1 MKKRTFFK
9 IVLITSLS
17 FIITA
22 FFYIMLFGMVSYG
35 IEEIDYKSIFQDLWD
50 RSYPTTQVMSFIGS
64 AIVVD
69 AFKDDIKWY
78 FYQVILYLGF
88 KKDFRNKM
96 IKFLW
101 Q

>member
-1 MKKRTFFK
+1 MKARTFFE
-9 IVLITSLS
+9 IVLITLLS

-22 FFYIMLFGMVSYG
+22 IFYAILFGMVSYG
-35 IEEIDYKSIFQDLWD
+35 VETIDYKSIFQDLWD
-50 RSYPTTQVMSFIGS
+50 RSFPTTQVMSFIGS
-64 AIVVD
+64 TIVVD